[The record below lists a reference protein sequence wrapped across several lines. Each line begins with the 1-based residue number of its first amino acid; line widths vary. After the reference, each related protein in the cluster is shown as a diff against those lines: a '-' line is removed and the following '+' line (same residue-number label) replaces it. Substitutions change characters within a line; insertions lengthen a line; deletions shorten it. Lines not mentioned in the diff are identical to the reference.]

1 MTTVHALQTGTIQI
15 RPSHQAGNINLPLW
29 RRRLAILLDREWTEP
44 LPIYTFLIEHEEGLI
59 LVDTGESA
67 RASARGYFP
76 WWSPFF
82 QLAIDIHVEPEDEI
96 GPRLRSM
103 SIDPGKDLRMVV
115 LTHLHHDHADGLSYF
130 RDTDILVSTENYQA
144 GQGVKGA
151 LLGANPSHLP
161 SWFEP
166 RQTELTGPA
175 VSSFDRTLPLTS
187 DGSVFAVPTPGHMAG
202 HRSVVV
208 RTPEVTYFIAGDAT
222 YAEILLK
229 ERVVDGLAGDMLPY
243 LDTLERIAAFARSE
257 PTVLLP
263 SHDPLAGD
271 RLSERITLTDFA
283 FATRDAAE
291 LPSSLARSGSL
302 LTSPRSTLHPY
313 MHDSTFDAEKI
324 KCVQAE
330 PTVASF
336 PGITSSKT

>member
-1 MTTVHALQTGTIQI
+1 MTTVHAIKTGTIQI
-15 RPSHQAGNINLPLW
+15 RPSHRGGNINLPLW

-44 LPIYTFLIEHEEGLI
+44 LPIYTFLIEHDEGLI

-67 RASARGYFP
+67 RASARGWFP

-82 QLAIDIHVEPEDEI
+82 DLAINIHVEPKEEI

-103 SIDPGKDLRMVV
+103 GIDPGKDLRMVV
-115 LTHLHHDHADGLSYF
+115 MTHLHHDHADGLSYF
-130 RDTDILVSTENYQA
+130 PDTDILVSPENYRA
-144 GQGVKGA
+144 AQGVKGA
-151 LLGANPSHLP
+151 LLGANPSHFP

-175 VSSFDRTLPLTS
+175 VSSFDHSLPLTS

-208 RTPEVTYFIAGDAT
+208 RTPEMTYFIAADAT

-229 ERVVDGLAGDMLPY
+229 ERVVDGLAGDMRAY
-243 LDTLERIAAFARSE
+243 LDSLERIAAFARSE

-263 SHDPLAGD
+263 SHDPLAEH
-271 RLSERITLTDFA
+271 RLAERIALTDYDFA
-283 FATRDAAE
+283 ADNAAQR
-291 LPSSLARSGSL
+291 PSRFNPEKKHAHLA
-302 LTSPRSTLHPY
+302 
-313 MHDSTFDAEKI
+313 A
-324 KCVQAE
+324 
-330 PTVASF
+330 
-336 PGITSSKT
+336 

>member
-1 MTTVHALQTGTIQI
+1 MTTVHAIKTGTIQI
-15 RPSHQAGNINLPLW
+15 RPSHREGNINLPLW

-44 LPIYTFLIEHEEGLI
+44 LPIYTFLIEHDEGLI

-67 RASARGYFP
+67 RASARGWFP

-82 QLAIDIHVEPEDEI
+82 DLAIDIHVEPEDEI

-103 SIDPGKDLRMVV
+103 GIDPGKGLLMVV
-115 LTHLHHDHADGLSYF
+115 LTHMHHDHADGLSYF
-130 RDTDILVSTENYQA
+130 PDTDILVSAENYQA
-144 GQGVKGA
+144 AQGVKGA
-151 LLGANPSHLP
+151 LLGANPSHFP
-161 SWFEP
+161 AWFKP

-208 RTPEVTYFIAGDAT
+208 RTREVSYFIAGDAT

-229 ERVVDGLAGDMLPY
+229 ERVEDGLAGDIRAY
-243 LDTLERIAAFARSE
+243 LDSLERISAFARSE

-263 SHDPLAGD
+263 SHDPLSAH
-271 RLSERITLTDFA
+271 RLAERIPLTDFKGDDLWR
-283 FATRDAAE
+283 TNSAA
-291 LPSSLARSGSL
+291 SSGS
-302 LTSPRSTLHPY
+302 
-313 MHDSTFDAEKI
+313 I
-324 KCVQAE
+324 GG
-330 PTVASF
+330 ASSR
-336 PGITSSKT
+336 PLPA

>member
-1 MTTVHALQTGTIQI
+1 MTTVHALKTGTIQI
-15 RPSHQAGNINLPLW
+15 RPSQLNLSLW
-29 RRRLAILLDREWTEP
+29 RRRLAILLDHDWTEP
-44 LPIYTFLIEHEEGLI
+44 LPIYTFLIEHDEGLI
-59 LVDTGESA
+59 LVDSGESA
-67 RASARGYFP
+67 RASAGGYFP

-130 RDTDILVSTENYQA
+130 GDTDILVSTENYQA

-151 LLGANPSHLP
+151 LLGANPSHFP

-187 DGSVFAVPTPGHMAG
+187 DGSVFALPTPGHMAG

-208 RTPEVTYFIAGDAT
+208 QTPEVTYFIAGDAT
-222 YAEILLK
+222 YGEILLK
-229 ERVVDGLAGDMLPY
+229 ERVVDGLAGDMRAY

-271 RLSERITLTDFA
+271 CLAERITLTDFA
-283 FATRDAAE
+283 ARNAA
-291 LPSSLARSGSL
+291 
-302 LTSPRSTLHPY
+302 
-313 MHDSTFDAEKI
+313 
-324 KCVQAE
+324 
-330 PTVASF
+330 
-336 PGITSSKT
+336 

>member
-1 MTTVHALQTGTIQI
+1 MTTVHAIKTGTIQI
-15 RPSHQAGNINLPLW
+15 RPSHRAGIANLPLW

-44 LPIYTFLIEHEEGLI
+44 LPIYTFLIEHDEGLI

-67 RASARGYFP
+67 RASTRGYFP

-82 QLAIDIHVEPEDEI
+82 QLALDVHVEPEDEI

-103 SIDPGKDLRMVV
+103 GIDPGKDLRMVV
-115 LTHLHHDHADGLSYF
+115 LTHLHHDHADGLRYF
-130 RDTDILVSTENYQA
+130 RDTDILVSAENYQA
-144 GQGVKGA
+144 AQGVEGA

-175 VSSFDRTLPLTS
+175 VSTFNHTLPLTS

-208 RTPEVTYFIAGDAT
+208 RTPAVTYFIAGDAT
-222 YAEILLK
+222 YAEVLLK
-229 ERVVDGLAGDMLPY
+229 ERVVDGLAGDMRAY
-243 LDTLERIAAFARSE
+243 SNTVDRIMAFACSE

-263 SHDPLAGD
+263 SHDPLAGH
-271 RLSERITLTDFA
+271 RLAERITLTERA
-283 FATRDAAE
+283 GAA
-291 LPSSLARSGSL
+291 
-302 LTSPRSTLHPY
+302 
-313 MHDSTFDAEKI
+313 
-324 KCVQAE
+324 
-330 PTVASF
+330 
-336 PGITSSKT
+336 

>member
-1 MTTVHALQTGTIQI
+1 MTAVHALQTGTIQI

-229 ERVVDGLAGDMLPY
+229 ERVVDGLAGDMRPY

-283 FATRDAAE
+283 FATRDGAE
-291 LPSSLARSGSL
+291 LPSRLSSEQKLAHL
-302 LTSPRSTLHPY
+302 
-313 MHDSTFDAEKI
+313 A
-324 KCVQAE
+324 A
-330 PTVASF
+330 
-336 PGITSSKT
+336 

>member
-1 MTTVHALQTGTIQI
+1 MTTVHAVKTGTIQI
-15 RPSHQAGNINLPLW
+15 RPSHRAGNVNLPLW

-44 LPIYTFLIEHEEGLI
+44 LPIYTFLIEHDEGLI

-67 RASARGYFP
+67 RGSTRGYFP

-82 QLAIDIHVEPEDEI
+82 QLALDVHVEPEDEI

-103 SIDPGKDLRMVV
+103 GIDPGKDLRMVV

-175 VSSFDRTLPLTS
+175 VSTFNHTLPLTS

-208 RTPEVTYFIAGDAT
+208 RTPEMTYFIAGDAT
-222 YAEILLK
+222 YAEVLLK
-229 ERVVDGLAGDMLPY
+229 ERVADGLAGDMRAY
-243 LDTLERIAAFARSE
+243 RDTVERITAFASAE

-263 SHDPLAGD
+263 SHDPLAGH
-271 RLSERITLTDFA
+271 RLAERITLTERA
-283 FATRDAAE
+283 GAARF
-291 LPSSLARSGSL
+291 LAARRGGV
-302 LTSPRSTLHPY
+302 R
-313 MHDSTFDAEKI
+313 A
-324 KCVQAE
+324 V
-330 PTVASF
+330 
-336 PGITSSKT
+336 

>member
-229 ERVVDGLAGDMLPY
+229 ERVVDGLAGDMRPY

-283 FATRDAAE
+283 FATRDGAE
-291 LPSSLARSGSL
+291 LPSRLSSEQKLAHL
-302 LTSPRSTLHPY
+302 
-313 MHDSTFDAEKI
+313 A
-324 KCVQAE
+324 A
-330 PTVASF
+330 
-336 PGITSSKT
+336 